1 MKLSSSNIKKFL
13 QKKAF
18 LIFLETETPTKFFIF
33 QEIELSYILRNGN
46 PQKPFLFQEIELS
59 ELKKNN
65 NNNNNNN
72 NNKKL
77 GKWNFLVLG
86 LKNFLYSW
94 RNFQNPKNQN
104 LLYFSKKVMQ

>member
-18 LIFLETETPTKFFIF
+18 LIFLETETPTKLFIF

-59 ELKKNN
+59 KLKKNN
-65 NNNNNNN
+65 NSNKK
-72 NNKKL
+72 KKL